1 MNLPFFDKLGKRE
14 IVGLDMGHSETR
26 FVRIREGQ
34 AVSKWNYPGS
44 LLEEAVNFREFLKA
58 NRLQGISVAANI
70 EDPSLKIRKVDLPK
84 MPESDLGEAVRWE
97 MRDIVDGPIE
107 EFVVRRSLIEEYRSG
122 DSVRLS
128 MVAYAINKKAVRG
141 LASFLR
147 GFGLNPVVVEPQAV
161 SLAAAVERIH
171 GFQPSEY
178 YGLID
183 IGETR
188 STFIAAG
195 EGRLLFSRPLPGVSG
210 RELTTFI
217 RKELEMGH
225 RKAEDIK
232 GMLVGA
238 PGVPEVSA
246 PMREKAEAILPG
258 FHTRVAIE
266 GQRSVDA
273 FALMFRREKVNKL
286 FLTGG
291 GARLSGLEVYLAANL
306 GIPTR
311 ILDPSDV
318 LKMPPES
325 AHLYNVAVGLALYS
339 V

>member
-1 MNLPFFDKLGKRE
+1 MNLPFLEKFRQRE
-14 IVGLDMGHSETR
+14 IVGLDMGHVEAR
-26 FVRIREGQ
+26 FVRMQAGQ
-34 AVSKWNYPGS
+34 TVSRWTYPGS

-58 NRLQGISVAANI
+58 NRLRGISVAVNI
-70 EDPSLKIRKVDLPK
+70 EDPSLKIHKIDLPK
-84 MPESDLGEAVRWE
+84 MPEYDLNEAVRWQ
-97 MRDIVDGPIE
+97 MRDVVEGPIE

-122 DSVRLS
+122 DTAHLS
-128 MVAYAINKKAVRG
+128 MIAYAVQKKAVRG
-141 LASFLR
+141 LISFLR
-147 GFGLNPVVVEPQAV
+147 GFGLNPLVVEPQAV
-161 SLAAAVERIH
+161 SLAAALERIH
-171 GFQPSEY
+171 GFQPGEY

-188 STFIAAG
+188 SVFLAAG

-217 RKELEMGH
+217 RKELEVGH

-232 GMLVGA
+232 GALVGA
-238 PGVPEVSA
+238 PGVPEISS
-246 PMREKAEAILPG
+246 PLREKAEAVLAG

-286 FLTGG
+286 FLAGG

-306 GIPTR
+306 GIPTSV
-311 ILDPSDV
+311 LNPSEV

-325 AHLYNVAVGLALYS
+325 AHLCNVAVGLALHS
-339 V
+339 L